1 MSDLVLEGV
10 TKRFGDVTALDRVS
24 LSIADGEL
32 MVVLGATGAG
42 KTTLVRAIAGLE
54 KLDAGSVAIGGADV
68 TRAAPAD
75 RDVAVVFQNFS
86 LYPRLTVRENLEFP
100 LRAPRRAKPP
110 AERDRRVTD
119 AARLLHIERL
129 LDRKASALSGGEM
142 QRVAIGRAIVREPRA
157 YLMDEPLSNLDAK
170 LREEMRVEL
179 RALRSRLGTTT
190 LYVTH
195 DQVEAMSLADRLAVL
210 HEGRV
215 EQVGTPSEVYANPAS
230 VAVARSLGYPVLNLL
245 EGRVEGGRLRAGPLE
260 WPAPAGI
267 PSLVT
272 IGIRPESVR
281 LESGGAPGRVIV
293 VEDLGPEKVVTVDLG
308 GGVRVRALV
317 EGTHAVREGESSAV
331 AIAAEALRLFERE
344 SGKRVT
350 ARIR

>member
-1 MSDLVLEGV
+1 VSDLRLEGV
-10 TKRFGDVTALDRVS
+10 TKRFGAVAALNSVS
-24 LSIADGEL
+24 LSVADGEL

-54 KLDAGSVAIGGADV
+54 RPDAGTVSIGGADV
-68 TRAAPAD
+68 TAAAPAD

-100 LRAPRRAKPP
+100 LRAPRRSQSR

-119 AARLLHIERL
+119 AARLLRIERL
-129 LDRKASALSGGEM
+129 LDRKASQLSGGEM

-157 YLMDEPLSNLDAK
+157 FLMDEPLSNLDAK
-170 LREEMRVEL
+170 LREEMRVEI

-215 EQVGTPSEVYANPAS
+215 EQVGTPSDVYANPAS

-245 EGRVEGGRLRAGPLE
+245 DGRVEGGRLRAGPLD

-281 LESGGAPGRVIV
+281 LESGGVPGRVTV

-308 GGVRVRALV
+308 AGVRVRALV
-317 EGTHAVREGESSAV
+317 AGTHPVCEGDGAAVR
-331 AIAAEALRLFERE
+331 IAGEALRLFERE
-344 SGKRVT
+344 SERRIVVRVG
-350 ARIR
+350 